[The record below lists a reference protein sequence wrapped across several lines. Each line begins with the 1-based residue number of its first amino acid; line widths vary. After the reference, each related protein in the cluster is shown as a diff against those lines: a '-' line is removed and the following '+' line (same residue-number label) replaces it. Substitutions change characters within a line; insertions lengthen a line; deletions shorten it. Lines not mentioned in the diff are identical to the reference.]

1 MAPNTCGMGWRRPL
15 LAAAI
20 GTIVGATGLL
30 HSGSYESGS
39 QGWLVR
45 TAAAQT
51 QAPTGRFEIA
61 DMIDKVKPAVVGV
74 RTHVAMSAE
83 DQQRLNEAWDEL
95 FGGKEGSPKGK
106 PGAPKRPDVS
116 TNLGSGF
123 FISSDGYIVTANHVV
138 EDGQS
143 VEITADD
150 GKTYPARIVGVDP
163 KTDLALLKVDGG
175 QNFPFVQL
183 ATKTPRIGEW
193 VVAVGNPFGLGG
205 TVTAGIV
212 SARARD
218 IKSGMLNDFVQI
230 DASVNQGNS
239 GGPTFDLQGNVI
251 GVNSAIFS
259 PTGGSVGIGFA
270 IPAETV
276 TEIVAKLKERGAI
289 VRGWL
294 GVQIVPVTQEVA
306 EGLGISETKGAMVV
320 EPEPNGPAA
329 KAGISAGDIIKNVNG
344 EAIQDDRELVKRI
357 ASLQPGSKISLD
369 ISRRQD
375 QRTIDVTIAK
385 MPDERR
391 AATPPT
397 QRVRPVK

>member
-1 MAPNTCGMGWRRPL
+1 
-15 LAAAI
+15 
-20 GTIVGATGLL
+20 
-30 HSGSYESGS
+30 
-39 QGWLVR
+39 
-45 TAAAQT
+45 
-51 QAPTGRFEIA
+51 
-61 DMIDKVKPAVVGV
+61 
-74 RTHVAMSAE
+74 
-83 DQQRLNEAWDEL
+83 
-95 FGGKEGSPKGK
+95 
-106 PGAPKRPDVS
+106 
-116 TNLGSGF
+116 
-123 FISSDGYIVTANHVV
+123 
-138 EDGQS
+138 
-143 VEITADD
+143 
-150 GKTYPARIVGVDP
+150 
-163 KTDLALLKVDGG
+163 
-175 QNFPFVQL
+175 
-183 ATKTPRIGEW
+183 
-193 VVAVGNPFGLGG
+193 
-205 TVTAGIV
+205 VTAGIV

-218 IKSGMLNDFVQI
+218 IKAGMLNDFVQI

-276 TEIVAKLKERGAI
+276 TEIIAKLKERGTI

-306 EGLGISETKGAMVV
+306 EGLGISEAKGAMVV

-344 EAIQDDRELVKRI
+344 EAVQDDRELVKRI
-357 ASLQPGSKISLD
+357 SSLQPGERISLD

-397 QRVRPVK
+397 QRVRPVR

>member
-1 MAPNTCGMGWRRPL
+1 MAPNTISGMGRRRVL
-15 LAAAI
+15 SAMVVGLIA
-20 GTIVGATGLL
+20 GATGLL
-30 HSGSYESGS
+30 EAGPD
-39 QGWLVR
+39 GWLVR
-45 TAAAQT
+45 AAVAQT
-51 QAPTGRFEIA
+51 QVPGGRFEIA
-61 DMIDKVKPAVVGV
+61 DMVDKVKPAVVGI
-74 RTHVAMSAE
+74 RTHVAMSDE
-83 DQQRLNEAWDEL
+83 DQQRLNDAWDRL
-95 FGGKEGSPKGK
+95 FGDKGGSPKAK
-106 PGAPKRPDVS
+106 SGAPKRADAS
-116 TNLGSGF
+116 TNLGSAF
-123 FISSDGYIVTANHVV
+123 FISSDGYVVTANHVV

-143 VEITADD
+143 IEITADD
-150 GKTYPARIVGVDP
+150 GKTYPARIIGADP
-163 KTDLALLKVDGG
+163 KTDLALLKVDDGRS
-175 QNFPFVQL
+175 FPFVPL
-183 ATKTPRIGEW
+183 ATKAPRIGEW

-218 IKSGMLNDFVQI
+218 IKAGMLNDFVQI

-276 TEIVAKLKERGAI
+276 AEIIPKLKERGAI

-306 EGLGISETKGAMVV
+306 EGLGINETKGAMVV
-320 EPEPNGPAA
+320 EPDANGPAA

-344 EAIQDDRELVKRI
+344 EAVQDDRELVKRI
-357 ASLQPGSKISLD
+357 ASLQPGAKVSLD

-375 QRTIDVTIAK
+375 QRTVDVTIAK

-391 AATPPT
+391 AAPMPA
-397 QRVRPVK
+397 QRVHPVK

>member
-1 MAPNTCGMGWRRPL
+1 MAPNTCGMGWRRAF

-20 GTIVGATGLL
+20 GAIVGATGLVQ
-30 HSGSYESGS
+30 SGSH
-39 QGWLVR
+39 GWLVR
-45 TAAAQT
+45 SAAAQT

-74 RTHVAMSAE
+74 RTHVAMSPE
-83 DQQRLNEAWDEL
+83 DQQRLNDAWDEL

-106 PGAPKRPDVS
+106 PKRSDVS

-138 EDGQS
+138 EDGQN

-183 ATKTPRIGEW
+183 ATKAPRIGEW

-239 GGPTFDLQGNVI
+239 GGPTFDLQGNVM

-344 EAIQDDRELVKRI
+344 EAVQDDRELVKRI
-357 ASLQPGSKISLD
+357 ASLQPGSRISLD

-375 QRTIDVTIAK
+375 QRTVDVTIAK

>member
-1 MAPNTCGMGWRRPL
+1 MAPNTISGMWRRAL
-15 LAAAI
+15 LTAVIA
-20 GTIVGATGLL
+20 GATGLL
-30 HSGSYESGS
+30 QSGTH
-39 QGWLVR
+39 GWLVR
-45 TAAAQT
+45 TATAQT
-51 QAPTGRFEIA
+51 QATPGGRFEIA
-61 DMIDKVKPAVVGV
+61 DMVEKVKPAVVGV
-74 RTHVAMSAE
+74 RTHVAISAE
-83 DQQRLNEAWDEL
+83 DQQRLNDTWDQL
-95 FGGKEGSPKGK
+95 FGGQAKEGSSRAK
-106 PGAPKRPDVS
+106 PGGPPRPDAAS
-116 TNLGSGF
+116 NLGSGF

-143 VEITADD
+143 IEITADD
-150 GKTYPARIVGVDP
+150 GKIYPARIIGVDP
-163 KTDLALLKVDGG
+163 KTDLALLKVDDGRS
-175 QNFPFVQL
+175 FPFVQL

-218 IKSGMLNDFVQI
+218 IKAGMLNDFVQI

-276 TEIVAKLKERGAI
+276 TEIVAKLKERGSI

-306 EGLGISETKGAMVV
+306 EGLGIAETKGAMVV

-344 EAIQDDRELVKRI
+344 EAVQDDRELVKRI
-357 ASLQPGSKISLD
+357 ANLQPGAKVSLD

-375 QRTIDVTIAK
+375 QKTVDVTLAK

-391 AATPPT
+391 AAPQSP
-397 QRVRPVK
+397 QRPRPVK

>member
-1 MAPNTCGMGWRRPL
+1 MAPNTTCGMGWRRAF

-20 GTIVGATGLL
+20 GTIAGATGLL
-30 HSGSYESGS
+30 QAGSL
-39 QGWLVR
+39 GWLVR
-45 TAAAQT
+45 TSAAQT

-74 RTHVAMSAE
+74 RTHVAMSTE
-83 DQQRLNEAWDEL
+83 DQQRLDDAWDQL
-95 FGGKEGSPKGK
+95 FGEQGKDGASKGK

-123 FISSDGYIVTANHVV
+123 FISPDGYIVTANHVV

-143 VEITADD
+143 IEITADD
-150 GKTYPARIVGVDP
+150 GKTYAAQIVGVDP
-163 KTDLALLKVDGG
+163 KTDLALLKVDDG

-218 IKSGMLNDFVQI
+218 IKAGMLNDFVQI

-294 GVQIVPVTQEVA
+294 GVQIVPVTREVA
-306 EGLGISETKGAMVV
+306 EGLGISETNGAMVV

-329 KAGISAGDIIKNVNG
+329 KAGISAGDIIRNVNG
-344 EAIQDDRELVKRI
+344 EAVQDDRELVRRI
-357 ASLQPGSKISLD
+357 ASLQPGSRISLD

-391 AATPPT
+391 AAAPPT